1 MKNKTVYIEDKFIPH
16 NNNIKIE
23 RDVVYLL
30 IDKQYLSLVSTIH
43 NLNPILLQHGW
54 TEKSESK
61 DIEYHWWE
69 IDVDFVKINKD
80 IYARPGYFEIMI
92 SGKRKL
98 LDAKIFKRDYF
109 IDKILENE

>member
-1 MKNKTVYIEDKFIPH
+1 MKNKTVYIEDKFIPY
-16 NNNIKIE
+16 NNIKIE

-30 IDKQYLSLVSTIH
+30 IDKQYLSLVPIH

-54 TEKSESK
+54 TEKSELK

-69 IDVDFVKINKD
+69 IDVDFIKINED
-80 IYARPGYFEIMI
+80 IYAKPGYFEIMV

-98 LDAKIFKRDYF
+98 LDSKIFKRDYF